1 MQEKVEALG
10 EASCLS
16 KYRWSNDSVSILQSK
31 LDNDFSSQGMNT
43 FTTDV
48 VNDYEAMIARLEERL
63 IDANDSIKFLKDSI
77 ETKSNALSKARTKND
92 VLSKEN
98 EIVQL
103 HNLKLKQ
110 KQDAMSK
117 KVMELQGKFKVLLQ
131 HFHVYKFDF
140 CLMDRFFQETFEF
153 FSTLGIAMRALK
165 RTRKQMLFRVLMYI

>member
-1 MQEKVEALG
+1 MQNWKLQEKLEVLG
-10 EASCLS
+10 EASSLS
-16 KYRWSNDSVSILQSK
+16 KYRWSNDFVSILQSK
-31 LDNDFSSQGMNT
+31 LDDDFSSQGMNT

-48 VNDYEAMIARLEERL
+48 VNNYEAMIARLEERL

-153 FSTLGIAMRALK
+153 FSTLGIAMRALN
-165 RTRKQMLFRVLMYI
+165 